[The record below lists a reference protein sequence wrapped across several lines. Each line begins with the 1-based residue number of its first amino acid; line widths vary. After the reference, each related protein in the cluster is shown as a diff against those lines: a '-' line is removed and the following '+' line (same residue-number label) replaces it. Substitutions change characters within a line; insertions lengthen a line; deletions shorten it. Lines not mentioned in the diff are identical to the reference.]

1 MKKMKQIIALVA
13 TVFFLLSS
21 QVTIFAEN
29 ESVAGKTAA
38 YYIQAVIDR
47 LEKDYR
53 FGADKEAMYQ
63 AVLNYVMNENPQLLE
78 GSIDVVVDT
87 LDKHSDYMTRA
98 ELEAFVNGVE
108 SEVRVISGALVVAT
122 DSTTFEFSLIDAG
135 TKSLDGIPADTEAIV
150 SGIIDDPLSYT
161 RILDFY
167 ITDNSGNNNSIE
179 DLGKTHGWGGTAKQ
193 YAGAKIDV
201 PIGNYVCVFFMTNV
215 SSPTIKFS
223 QGDDSYTI
231 PQENVF
237 YNTGSIDSGYGY
249 AYLCIDTLDG
259 FDISENLDSVS
270 IYDGDKLCASYV
282 DPVDYGEDIGLFVC
296 IGAVVIGVLVVL
308 LYVILNK
315 KGGMR

>member
-1 MKKMKQIIALVA
+1 
-13 TVFFLLSS
+13 
-21 QVTIFAEN
+21 
-29 ESVAGKTAA
+29 
-38 YYIQAVIDR
+38 
-47 LEKDYR
+47 
-53 FGADKEAMYQ
+53 
-63 AVLNYVMNENPQLLE
+63 
-78 GSIDVVVDT
+78 
-87 LDKHSDYMTRA
+87 
-98 ELEAFVNGVE
+98 
-108 SEVRVISGALVVAT
+108 
-122 DSTTFEFSLIDAG
+122 
-135 TKSLDGIPADTEAIV
+135 
-150 SGIIDDPLSYT
+150 
-161 RILDFY
+161 LDFY

-223 QGDDSYTI
+223 QGNDSYTI

-249 AYLCIDTLDG
+249 AYLCIDALDG

-282 DPVDYGEDIGLFVC
+282 DSVDYGEDIGLFVC